1 MWSGRA
7 TDTLAPSAGA
17 LLRLRGGSMFYVA
30 SEGAARSCK
39 GHRAA
44 SVECGSQTHMDSSAA
59 AGPSLMRLS
68 GGWDSG
74 GAGVGWGSG
83 GSGAAAEVP
92 CRSLATTG
100 HTHMSYYGFMFDV
113 RAT

>member
-1 MWSGRA
+1 MWSGCA
-7 TDTLAPSAGA
+7 PDTMAPNTGT
-17 LLRLRGGSMFYVA
+17 LLRMRGGIMFYA
-30 SEGAARSCK
+30 SSEGEARSCK

-44 SVECGSQTHMDSSAA
+44 SAECGSHTPLDSSAA

-74 GAGVGWGSG
+74 GASVGWGPG